1 MRITYYEETDSAFIV
16 LKEPEPER
24 ANEVAG
30 ETLEEPE
37 TGKSTGVVLHRDE
50 AGELYYIEI
59 YSRASARLDLS
70 RLDIEGLASYAR
82 EAHYT

>member
-16 LKEPEPER
+16 LKEPPAEKADEI
-24 ANEVAG
+24 AG
-30 ETLEEPE
+30 EDLPDPAP
-37 TGKSTGVVLHRDE
+37 GGVVLHRDE

-70 RLDIEGLASYAR
+70 RLDLEGLASYAR

>member
-16 LKEPEPER
+16 LREPPPEK
-24 ANEVAG
+24 AAEIAG

-37 TGKSTGVVLHRDE
+37 TGEGLGVVLHRDE

-59 YSRASARLDLS
+59 YARASERLDLS
-70 RLDIEGLASYAR
+70 RLDLEGLASYAR

>member
-1 MRITYYEETDSAFIV
+1 MRVTYYEETDSAFIV
-16 LKEPEPER
+16 LKEPAPER
-24 ANEVAG
+24 AGEVAG
-30 ETLEEPE
+30 EPLEEPG
-37 TGKSTGVVLHRDE
+37 TGKGTGVVLHRDE

-70 RLDIEGLASYAR
+70 RLDFEGLASYAR